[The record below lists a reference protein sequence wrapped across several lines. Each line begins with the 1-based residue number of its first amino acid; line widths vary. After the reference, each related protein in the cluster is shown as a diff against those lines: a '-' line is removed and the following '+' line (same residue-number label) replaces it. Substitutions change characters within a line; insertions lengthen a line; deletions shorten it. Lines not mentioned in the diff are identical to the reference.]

1 MSRKLSMR
9 DIVVHAVGGG
19 WGFDAPADSTDQVA
33 VIRGADFP
41 AVSVGDISGVPI
53 RWEERRKLPSR
64 TLQPLDIILEI
75 SGGTT
80 DRPTG
85 RTVFISDKL
94 LASFDHA
101 VIPASFY
108 RLVRVDTSKADP
120 YYVYWWLQG
129 MYAEG
134 RTWAYQNR
142 STGIANFQFEHF
154 LDTEHVF
161 LPPIEEQRA
170 IAATLGALDDKIESN
185 RRATAVGESLIR
197 ALVESALDASEGAD
211 GTLGDYCSLV
221 KAPVKVE
228 DISAEDNYIGL
239 EHMPRG
245 SIFLTEWEKAQGLG
259 SNKTAFQRG
268 DVLFGKL
275 RPYFKKVG
283 IAPVDGV
290 CSTDILAVRPKD
302 PRDIALIA
310 VVAASDA
317 LIDSL
322 SAGSTGTRMPRAS
335 WKDLAAWQVPIL
347 TSTER
352 AELSARVAPL
362 VDRLEQ
368 LTFESRRLTALRDA
382 LLPELLSGRIRV
394 PAEGVAA

>member
-1 MSRKLSMR
+1 MTSN
-9 DIVVHAVGGG
+9 
-19 WGFDAPADSTDQVA
+19 WSTVSLA
-33 VIRGADFP
+33 
-41 AVSVGDISGVPI
+41 AVSGKPQYGVIASGSDTPIGPLLVRQTDITSGRVDWSSVPYCDLSSSDIAKYALRQGDLLISRLGNGVGNAA
-53 RWEERRKLPSR
+53 
-64 TLQPLDIILEI
+64 TILEAR
-75 SGGTT
+75 
-80 DRPTG
+80 DDA
-85 RTVFISDKL
+85 VF
-94 LASFDHA
+94 AG
-101 VIPASFY
+101 Y
-108 RLVRVDTSKADP
+108 LVRFQPDP
-120 YYVYWWLQG
+120 EVANPVFVGYQLQSN
-129 MYAEG
+129 AW
-134 RTWAYQNR
+134 RAHVSSFR
-142 STGIANFQFEHF
+142 SGAAQPTLNAQQMGEFEF
-154 LDTEHVF
+154 L
-161 LPPIEEQRA
+161 LPPLEEQRA
-170 IAATLGALDDKIESN
+170 IAATLGALDDKVESN

-211 GTLGDYCSLV
+211 GTLGDYCRLV

-228 DISAEDNYIGL
+228 EISADDNYIGL

-245 SIFLTEWEKAQGLG
+245 SIFLTEWEKAEGLG

-283 IAPVDGV
+283 IAPVNGV

-302 PRDIALIA
+302 PRDLALIA

-335 WKDLAAWQVPIL
+335 WKDLAAWQVPVL
-347 TSTER
+347 TLTER
-352 AELSARVAPL
+352 AELSDRVAPL
-362 VDRLEQ
+362 IDRLEQ

>member
-1 MSRKLSMR
+1 MKAEPR
-9 DIVVHAVGGG
+9 VVTLGEVATVQS
-19 WGFDAPADSTDQVA
+19 GFAFKSSQWTE
-33 VIRGADFP
+33 
-41 AVSVGDISGVPI
+41 SGVPVV
-53 RWEERRKLPSR
+53 K
-64 TLQPLDIILEI
+64 
-75 SGGTT
+75 
-80 DRPTG
+80 
-85 RTVFISDKL
+85 
-94 LASFDHA
+94 
-101 VIPASFY
+101 
-108 RLVRVDTSKADP
+108 
-120 YYVYWWLQG
+120 
-129 MYAEG
+129 
-134 RTWAYQNR
+134 
-142 STGIANFQFEHF
+142 IANVKSGRIDLGSNQSFVSEADAEKAARFRLKQGDIVIGMTGYVGEVAQVRTNEHLLLNQRVGLVQIDESKVDRQYLF
-154 LDTEHVF
+154 HLMSGEAFRSEAKGLAYGSAQPNISPSLLHLIEIP
-161 LPPIEEQRA
+161 LPPLEEQRA

-335 WKDLAAWQVPIL
+335 WKDLAAWQVPVL
-347 TSTER
+347 TPTER
-352 AELSARVAPL
+352 AELSERVAPL
-362 VDRLEQ
+362 IGRLEQ
-368 LTFESRRLTALRDA
+368 LTFESRRLAALRDA
-382 LLPELLSGRIRV
+382 LLPELLSGRMDV
-394 PAEGVAA
+394 LAEGVAA